1 MKVLFDTNVILD
13 LLLAREPFANAATQL
28 VAKVEQADI
37 EGCLCATTV
46 TTIHYIATK
55 KLGAKQAAL
64 AIERLLHLFEIAIVS
79 RSILLSATTL
89 PFRDYKDAVLHEAAR
104 VAGADIIVTRNL
116 ADFTPSQLPVYD
128 PPKLLALLQR
138 EGKR

>member
-37 EGCLCATTV
+37 EGRLCATTV
-46 TTIHYIATK
+46 TTIHYIVTK

-64 AIERLLHLFEIAIVS
+64 AIDRLLHLFDIAIVS
-79 RSILLSATTL
+79 RSVLLNATTL
-89 PFRDYKDAVLHEAAR
+89 PFRDYEDAVLHEAAR
-104 VAGADIIVTRNL
+104 VTGADAIVSRNL
-116 ADFTPSQLPVYD
+116 ADFPQAQLPVYD
-128 PPKLLALLQR
+128 PPTLLALLQG
-138 EGKR
+138 EL